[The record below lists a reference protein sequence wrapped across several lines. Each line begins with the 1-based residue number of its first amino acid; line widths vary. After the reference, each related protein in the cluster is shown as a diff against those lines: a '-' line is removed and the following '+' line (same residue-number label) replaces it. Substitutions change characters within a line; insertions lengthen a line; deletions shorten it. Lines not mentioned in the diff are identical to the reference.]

1 MKARAELNNL
11 RMAPRKVRLVCD
23 FIRGLDVPEAFLQLK
38 NTVKFSAEPV
48 EKILKSAVANAENN
62 FGLDRDNLYICDI
75 QVGEGPRLK
84 RWLPRAYGRATL
96 ILKRTSRIFII
107 LEERVEG
114 KNRKSKKQLEKEKK
128 QREEEKEK
136 MRKDFKKE
144 KEEGKKEEK
153 TAEPIVEKTKNQYEE
168 EVQKNAKKGWV
179 KKMFRRKSV

>member
-1 MKARAELNNL
+1 MT
-11 RMAPRKVRLVCD
+11 PRKVRLIAD
-23 FIRGLDVPEAFLQLK
+23 FVRGLDVPEAFLQLK
-38 NTVKFSAEPV
+38 NTVKFGAVPV
-48 EKILKSAVANAENN
+48 EKTLKSAVANAENN
-62 FGLDRDNLYICDI
+62 FGLDRDNLFIYDI

-96 ILKRTSRIFII
+96 ILKRTSRIFLI

-136 MRKDFKKE
+136 MRKDLRKGKEEPAKQE
-144 KEEGKKEEK
+144 KETEVKPEK
-153 TAEPIVEKTKNQYEE
+153 AKNQYEE
-168 EVQKNAKKGWV
+168 EVKKNAKKGWV